1 MAGGRVRGKWSRA
14 RTVSLARRSFSF
26 SRAKSSGTVN
36 GLSAA
41 SCFALDEDMVA
52 ARPSWWAMPGQC
64 RSQRAPRRSMEHLE
78 ARRSVGARARRA
90 PPASLAH
97 ICGAPGVV
105 NAGPS
110 ALSTTKVSDL
120 ALPLSL
126 GAGTL
131 ACGALAWCLR
141 ARWLAQRL
149 PQRGVLTSV
158 NPLPLATV
166 SAQGSSAAAAAP
178 ATAATAAAAGAAA
191 ARSPRRRRRRERPNP
206 AYELLATGNSRGEQ
220 LWFCEG
226 TGDCAARLPMGAD
239 SVCGWQYIGTR
250 RGGWR
255 HKLTGIV
262 SASSVL
268 IARHSRVRVCAPAE
282 WAELAAASSFGE
294 RHGAGETETS
304 FLSDESVGALQGEP
318 AVVLTLA
325 APEELGGGGRGAAEA
340 VSTAALEPGA
350 APELW
355 HAEAEQEW
363 VAAES
368 GRPSAA
374 PLHTPEAAERE
385 WDFAQG
391 SHAANAFAAELAASP
406 YYHLEQS
413 RVVLPPLG
421 ARVVDEVQRFLSEQE
436 QRAKRQGAK

>member
-1 MAGGRVRGKWSRA
+1 
-14 RTVSLARRSFSF
+14 
-26 SRAKSSGTVN
+26 
-36 GLSAA
+36 
-41 SCFALDEDMVA
+41 
-52 ARPSWWAMPGQC
+52 
-64 RSQRAPRRSMEHLE
+64 
-78 ARRSVGARARRA
+78 
-90 PPASLAH
+90 
-97 ICGAPGVV
+97 
-105 NAGPS
+105 
-110 ALSTTKVSDL
+110 
-120 ALPLSL
+120 
-126 GAGTL
+126 
-131 ACGALAWCLR
+131 
-141 ARWLAQRL
+141 
-149 PQRGVLTSV
+149 
-158 NPLPLATV
+158 
-166 SAQGSSAAAAAP
+166 
-178 ATAATAAAAGAAA
+178 
-191 ARSPRRRRRRERPNP
+191 
-206 AYELLATGNSRGEQ
+206 
-220 LWFCEG
+220 
-226 TGDCAARLPMGAD
+226 MGAD

-368 GRPSAA
+368 GMPSAA